1 MTYLSKL
8 LAKLF
13 SVSFLISGSDYITA
27 MILFTLITKII
38 LLPVG
43 IWTQM
48 NGIKMVKMKPYLNM
62 IKVKHFGDKDA
73 IADETAALYKE
84 KKYHPLLGTLPLI
97 IQIIIL
103 IGIIDVVKIPEYAG
117 LTAADMLVGKLNF
130 AVYPYQAGGLYWCMP
145 LLAGISAFILST
157 AQNKMNPLQ
166 AEQTRLGQMG
176 TMALSVGISL
186 ALGAYVLVGVGA
198 YWICSNLLAIL
209 QQFVLNIIIDPKK
222 HIDHKMLEE
231 SRKRLAEL
239 ENIGENGK
247 KRRHDPNTAREKAD
261 YRRFFSVAN
270 KHLVFY
276 SENNGFY
283 KYFEN
288 IIEYL
293 LEHSNV
299 TIHYITSDPD
309 DSIFEKAKLN
319 NRIRGYYIGEK
330 KLITLMMKMDADMV
344 VMTMSDLENYHIKRS
359 YVRKDIEYVYVFHY
373 PLSTHMVLHTG
384 ALDHYD
390 TILCVGEFQ
399 IPEIRKQEELNHL
412 PEKKL
417 IMCGYGQLEKL
428 QRQYD
433 AMQPATPEYRKILI
447 APSWQE
453 DNILDSCIDA
463 LLGELLGKGNHIVV
477 RPHPEYVKRYG
488 RRMDAIVKRYEG
500 YSGGDLE
507 FELDFTSNTSIF
519 NSDVVITDW
528 SGTAFEFSF
537 VTGKPAVFI
546 NTPMKVNNPDYGKL
560 GIEPQEIALRNKV
573 GISLDLKEI
582 TGCNDK
588 IQQLLEH
595 QDEYIQKNI
604 TLRDTLISNYGH
616 SGEVGGSYILSSL
629 QDRIETRKR
638 GYSGKTN

>member
-1 MTYLSKL
+1 MIYLSKF

-13 SVSFLISGSDYITA
+13 SLSFLASGSNYIIA
-27 MILFTLITKII
+27 MILFTLLTKIL
-38 LLPVG
+38 LLPIG
-43 IWTQM
+43 IWTQK
-48 NGIKMVKMKPYLNM
+48 NGIKMVQMRPYLNL
-62 IKVKHFGDKDA
+62 IKVKHFGDKDT
-73 IADETAALYKE
+73 IADETAALYKA

-103 IGIIDVVKIPEYAG
+103 LGIIDVVKIPEYAG
-117 LTAADMLVGKLNF
+117 LTAADMLVGKIDF
-130 AVYPYQAGGLYWCMP
+130 ALYPYQAGGLYWCMP
-145 LLAGISAFILST
+145 LLAGLSSFILSI
-157 AQNKMNPLQ
+157 AQNRMNPLQ
-166 AEQTRLGQMG
+166 AEQGRWGQLG
-176 TMALSVGISL
+176 TMAMSVGISL
-186 ALGAYVLVGVGA
+186 ALGAYVLAGVGA
-198 YWICSNLLAIL
+198 YWISSNLLAIL
-209 QQFVLNIIIDPKK
+209 QQSVLNLIINPRK
-222 HIDHKMLEE
+222 HIDHKLLEE
-231 SRKRLAEL
+231 SRLKLEEL
-239 ENIGENGK
+239 ENVGTGGK
-247 KRRHDPNTAREKAD
+247 KARHDPNAAREKAD
-261 YRRFFSVAN
+261 YKRFFSVAN

-299 TIHYITSDPD
+299 TIHYITSDPR
-309 DSIFEKAKLN
+309 DSIFEKAEGN
-319 NRIRGYYIGEK
+319 SRIRGYYIGEK

-359 YVRKDIEYVYVFHY
+359 YVRKDIEYVYLFHY

-399 IPEIRKQEELNHL
+399 IPEIRKQEELYHL

-428 QRQYD
+428 QKQYD
-433 AMQPATPEYRKILI
+433 AMEPPVRTCRKILV

-453 DNILDSCIDA
+453 DNILDSCIDD
-463 LLGELLGKGNHIVV
+463 LLRELMGKGNHIVV

-488 RRMDAIVKRYEG
+488 KRMENVVSRYADYTG
-500 YSGGDLE
+500 DDLE

-519 NSDVVITDW
+519 DSDLVVTDW

-546 NTPMKVNNPDYGKL
+546 NTPMKVNNPDYEKL
-560 GIEPQEIALRNKV
+560 GIEPQEIRLRDKV
-573 GISLDLKEI
+573 GISLDTEDI
-582 TGCNDK
+582 IGCNGR
-588 IQQLLEH
+588 IQQLMEH
-595 QDEYIQKNI
+595 QEEYIRKNLA
-604 TLRDTLISNYGH
+604 LRDTLIANYGH
-616 SGEVGGSYILSSL
+616 SGEIGGKYIIDSL
-629 QDRIETRKR
+629 QRRIEARKAAQ
-638 GYSGKTN
+638 GK

>member
-1 MTYLSKL
+1 MIYLSKF

-13 SVSFLISGSDYITA
+13 SLSFLASGSNYIIA
-27 MILFTLITKII
+27 MILFTLLTKIL
-38 LLPVG
+38 LLPIG
-43 IWTQM
+43 IWTQK
-48 NGIKMVKMKPYLNM
+48 NGIKMVQMRPYLNL
-62 IKVKHFGDKDA
+62 IKVKHFGDKDT
-73 IADETAALYKE
+73 IADETAALYKA

-103 IGIIDVVKIPEYAG
+103 LGIIDVVKIPEYAG
-117 LTAADMLVGKLNF
+117 LTAADMLVGKIDF
-130 AVYPYQAGGLYWCMP
+130 ALYPYQAGGLYWCMP
-145 LLAGISAFILST
+145 LLAGLSSFILSI
-157 AQNKMNPLQ
+157 AQNRMNPLQ
-166 AEQTRLGQMG
+166 AEQGRWGQLG
-176 TMALSVGISL
+176 TMAMSVGISL
-186 ALGAYVLVGVGA
+186 ALGAYVLAGVGA
-198 YWICSNLLAIL
+198 YWISSNLLAIL
-209 QQFVLNIIIDPKK
+209 QQSVLNLIINPRK
-222 HIDHKMLEE
+222 HIDHKLLEE
-231 SRKRLAEL
+231 SRLKLEEL
-239 ENIGENGK
+239 ENVGTGGK
-247 KRRHDPNTAREKAD
+247 KARHDPNAAREKAD
-261 YRRFFSVAN
+261 YKRFFSVAN

-299 TIHYITSDPD
+299 TIHYITSDPR
-309 DSIFEKAKLN
+309 DSIFEKAEGN
-319 NRIRGYYIGEK
+319 SRIRGYYISEK

-359 YVRKDIEYVYVFHY
+359 YVRKDIEYVYLFHY

-399 IPEIRKQEELNHL
+399 IPEIRKQEELYHL

-428 QRQYD
+428 QKQYD
-433 AMQPATPEYRKILI
+433 AMELPVRTCRKILI

-453 DNILDSCIDA
+453 DNILDSCIDD
-463 LLGELLGKGNHIVV
+463 LLQELMGKGNHIVV

-488 RRMDAIVKRYEG
+488 KRMENIVSRYADYTG
-500 YSGGDLE
+500 DDLE

-519 NSDVVITDW
+519 ASDLVVTDW

-546 NTPMKVNNPDYGKL
+546 NTPMKVNNPDYEKL
-560 GIEPQEIALRNKV
+560 GIEPQEIRLRDKV
-573 GISLDLKEI
+573 GISLDTEDI
-582 TGCNDK
+582 IGCNGR
-588 IQQLLEH
+588 IQQLMEH
-595 QDEYIQKNI
+595 QEEYIRKNLA
-604 TLRDTLISNYGH
+604 LRDTLIANYGH
-616 SGEVGGSYILSSL
+616 SGEVGGKYIIDSL
-629 QDRIETRKR
+629 QRRIEARKAAQ
-638 GYSGKTN
+638 GK

>member
-1 MTYLSKL
+1 MIYLSKF

-13 SVSFLISGSDYITA
+13 SLSFLASGANYIIA
-27 MILFTLITKII
+27 MLLFTLLTKIL
-38 LLPVG
+38 LLPIG
-43 IWTQM
+43 IWTQK
-48 NGIKMVKMKPYLNM
+48 NGIKMVQMRPYLNL

-84 KKYHPLLGTLPLI
+84 RKYHPLLGTLPLI
-97 IQIIIL
+97 VQIIIL
-103 IGIIDVVKIPEYAG
+103 LGIIDVVKIPEYAG
-117 LTAADMLVGKLNF
+117 LTAADMLVGKIDFSL
-130 AVYPYQAGGLYWCMP
+130 YPYQAGGLYWCMP
-145 LLAGISAFILST
+145 LFAGLSSFILSM
-157 AQNKMNPLQ
+157 AQNRMNPLQ
-166 AEQTRLGQMG
+166 AEQGRLGQLG

-186 ALGAYVLVGVGA
+186 ALGAYVLAGVGA

-209 QQFVLNIIIDPKK
+209 QQLVLNLIINPRK
-222 HIDHKMLEE
+222 HIDHKLLEE
-231 SRKRLAEL
+231 SRLKLEEL
-239 ENIGENGK
+239 ENVGGSGK
-247 KRRHDPNTAREKAD
+247 KTRHDPDAAREKAD
-261 YRRFFSVAN
+261 YKRFFSVAN

-288 IIEYL
+288 VIDYL

-299 TIHYITSDPD
+299 TIHYITSDPG
-309 DSIFEKAKLN
+309 DSIFKKAEADH
-319 NRIRGYYIGEK
+319 RIRGYYIGEK

-359 YVRKDIEYVYVFHY
+359 YVRKDIEYVYLFHY

-399 IPEIRKQEELNHL
+399 VPEIRKQEELHGL

-428 QRQYD
+428 QKQYD
-433 AMQPATPEYRKILI
+433 AMEPPVRAYRKILI

-453 DNILDSCIDA
+453 DNILDSCIDD
-463 LLGELLGKGNHIVV
+463 LLRELLGRGNHIVV

-488 RRMDAIVKRYEG
+488 KRMETIVSRYADYTG
-500 YSGGDLE
+500 DDLE

-519 NSDVVITDW
+519 DSDLVVTDW

-546 NTPMKVNNPDYGKL
+546 NTPMKVNNPDYEKL
-560 GIEPQEIALRNKV
+560 GIEPQEIRLRDKV
-573 GISLDLKEI
+573 GISINPEDI
-582 TGCNDK
+582 IGCNSK
-588 IQQLLEH
+588 VQQLMER
-595 QDEYIQKNI
+595 QEEYVRDNLA
-604 TLRDTLISNYGH
+604 LRDTLIANYGH
-616 SGEVGGSYILSSL
+616 SGEVGGKYIIDSL
-629 QDRIETRKR
+629 QKCIEARKAAQ
-638 GYSGKTN
+638 GK

>member
-1 MTYLSKL
+1 MIYLSKF

-13 SVSFLISGSDYITA
+13 SLSFLASGSNYIIA
-27 MILFTLITKII
+27 MILFTLLTKIL
-38 LLPVG
+38 LLPIG
-43 IWTQM
+43 IWTQK
-48 NGIKMVKMKPYLNM
+48 NGIKMVQMRPYLNL
-62 IKVKHFGDKDA
+62 IKVKHFGDKDT
-73 IADETAALYKE
+73 IADETAALYKA

-103 IGIIDVVKIPEYAG
+103 LGIIDVVKIPEYAG
-117 LTAADMLVGKLNF
+117 LTAADMLVGKIDF
-130 AVYPYQAGGLYWCMP
+130 ALYPYQAGGLYWCMP
-145 LLAGISAFILST
+145 LLAGLSSFILSI
-157 AQNKMNPLQ
+157 AQNRMNPLQ
-166 AEQTRLGQMG
+166 AEQGRWGQLG
-176 TMALSVGISL
+176 TMAMSVGISL
-186 ALGAYVLVGVGA
+186 ALGAYVLAGVGA
-198 YWICSNLLAIL
+198 YWISSNLLAIL
-209 QQFVLNIIIDPKK
+209 QQSVLNLIINPRK
-222 HIDHKMLEE
+222 HIDQKLLEE
-231 SRKRLAEL
+231 SRLKLEEL
-239 ENIGENGK
+239 ENVGADGK
-247 KRRHDPNTAREKAD
+247 KARHDPNAAREKAD
-261 YRRFFSVAN
+261 YKRFFSVAN

-299 TIHYITSDPD
+299 TIHYITSDPR
-309 DSIFEKAKLN
+309 DSIFEKAEGN
-319 NRIRGYYIGEK
+319 SRIRGYYIGEK

-359 YVRKDIEYVYVFHY
+359 YVRKDIEYVYLFHY

-399 IPEIRKQEELNHL
+399 IPEIRKQEELYHL

-428 QRQYD
+428 QKQYD
-433 AMQPATPEYRKILI
+433 AMEPPVRTCRKILV

-453 DNILDSCIDA
+453 DNILDSCIDD
-463 LLGELLGKGNHIVV
+463 LLRELMGKGNHIVV

-488 RRMDAIVKRYEG
+488 KRMENVVSRYADYTG
-500 YSGGDLE
+500 DDLE

-519 NSDVVITDW
+519 DSDLVVTDW

-546 NTPMKVNNPDYGKL
+546 NTPMKVNNPDYEKL
-560 GIEPQEIALRNKV
+560 GIEPQEIRLRDKV
-573 GISLDLKEI
+573 GISLDTEDI
-582 TGCNDK
+582 IGCNGR
-588 IQQLLEH
+588 IQQLMEH
-595 QDEYIQKNI
+595 QEEYIRKNLA
-604 TLRDTLISNYGH
+604 LRDTLIANYGH
-616 SGEVGGSYILSSL
+616 SGEIGGKYIIDSL
-629 QDRIETRKR
+629 QRRIEARKAAQ
-638 GYSGKTN
+638 GK

>member
-1 MTYLSKL
+1 MIYLSKF

-13 SVSFLISGSDYITA
+13 SLSFLASGSNYIIA
-27 MILFTLITKII
+27 MILFTLLTKIL
-38 LLPVG
+38 LLPIG
-43 IWTQM
+43 IWTQK
-48 NGIKMVKMKPYLNM
+48 NGIKMVQMRPYLNL
-62 IKVKHFGDKDA
+62 IKVKHFGDKDT
-73 IADETAALYKE
+73 IADETAALYKA

-103 IGIIDVVKIPEYAG
+103 LGIIDVVKIPEYAG
-117 LTAADMLVGKLNF
+117 LTAADMLVGKIDF
-130 AVYPYQAGGLYWCMP
+130 ALYPYQAGGLYWCMP
-145 LLAGISAFILST
+145 LLAGLSSFILSI
-157 AQNKMNPLQ
+157 AQNRMNPLQ
-166 AEQTRLGQMG
+166 AEQGRWGQLG
-176 TMALSVGISL
+176 TMAMSVGISL
-186 ALGAYVLVGVGA
+186 ALGAYVLAGVGA
-198 YWICSNLLAIL
+198 YWISSNLLAIL
-209 QQFVLNIIIDPKK
+209 QQSVLNLIINPRK
-222 HIDHKMLEE
+222 HIDYKLLEE
-231 SRKRLAEL
+231 SRLKLEEL
-239 ENIGENGK
+239 ENVGADGK
-247 KRRHDPNTAREKAD
+247 KARHDPNAAREKAD
-261 YRRFFSVAN
+261 YKRFFSVAN

-299 TIHYITSDPD
+299 TIHYITSDPR
-309 DSIFEKAKLN
+309 DSIFEKAEGN
-319 NRIRGYYIGEK
+319 SRIRGYYIGEK

-359 YVRKDIEYVYVFHY
+359 YVRKDIEYVYLFHY

-399 IPEIRKQEELNHL
+399 IPEIRKQEELYHL

-428 QRQYD
+428 QKQYD
-433 AMQPATPEYRKILI
+433 AMEPPVRTCRKILV

-453 DNILDSCIDA
+453 DNILDSCIDD
-463 LLGELLGKGNHIVV
+463 LLRELMGKGNHIVV

-488 RRMDAIVKRYEG
+488 KRMENVVSRYADYTG
-500 YSGGDLE
+500 DDLE

-519 NSDVVITDW
+519 DSDLVVTDW

-546 NTPMKVNNPDYGKL
+546 NTPMKVNNPDYEKL
-560 GIEPQEIALRNKV
+560 GIEPQEIRLRDKV
-573 GISLDLKEI
+573 GISLDTEDI
-582 TGCNDK
+582 IGCNGR
-588 IQQLLEH
+588 IQQLMEH
-595 QDEYIQKNI
+595 QEEYIRKNLA
-604 TLRDTLISNYGH
+604 LRDTLIANYGH
-616 SGEVGGSYILSSL
+616 SGEIGGKYIIDSL
-629 QDRIETRKR
+629 QRRIEARKAAQ
-638 GYSGKTN
+638 GK

>member
-1 MTYLSKL
+1 MTYLSNF

-13 SVSFLISGSDYITA
+13 SFSFLVSGANYIIA

-38 LLPVG
+38 LFPIG
-43 IWTQM
+43 IWTQK

-62 IKVKHFGDKDA
+62 IKVNHFGDKDA
-73 IADETAALYKE
+73 IADKTAALYKE

-103 IGIIDVVKIPEYAG
+103 IGIIDVVKFPEYAG
-117 LTAADMLVGKLNF
+117 LTTADMLVGKINF
-130 AVYPYQAGGLYWCMP
+130 SVYPYQAGGLYWCMP
-145 LLAGISAFILST
+145 LLAGISALILGM

-166 AEQTRLGQMG
+166 AEQTRLGQLG
-176 TMALSVGISL
+176 TMAFSVGISL
-186 ALGAYVLVGVGA
+186 TLGAYVLTGVGT
-198 YWICSNLLAIL
+198 YWICSNLLTIL
-209 QQFVLNIIIDPKK
+209 QQFVLNLIINPKK
-222 HIDHKMLEE
+222 YIDHEILEE
-231 SRKRLAEL
+231 SRRKLAEL
-239 ENIGENGK
+239 ENIGGGRK
-247 KRRHDPNTAREKAD
+247 KSRHDPNAAKQKAD

-293 LEHSNV
+293 LANSNV
-299 TIHYITSDPD
+299 TIHYITSDPA
-309 DSIFEKAKLN
+309 DSVFEKAKTN

-344 VMTMSDLENYHIKRS
+344 VMTMSDLNNYHIKRS

-399 IPEIRKQEELNHL
+399 VPEIRKQEELNCL

-417 IMCGYGQLEKL
+417 VMCGYGQLEKL

-433 AMQPATPEYRKILI
+433 VMPSGNSKCKKILI

-453 DNILDSCIDA
+453 DNILDSCIDT
-463 LLGELLGKGNHIVV
+463 LLQELLGKGYHIVV

-488 RRMDAIVKRYEG
+488 RRMDAIVKQYGE
-500 YSGGDLE
+500 YSGEDLD

-519 NSDVVITDW
+519 DSDVVITDW

-546 NTPMKVNNPDYGKL
+546 NTPMKVNNPDYEKL

-573 GISLDLKEI
+573 GISLEPSDI
-582 TGCNDK
+582 SGCNGK
-588 IQQLLEH
+588 IQQLMER
-595 QDEYIQKNI
+595 QEEYIRKNI
-604 TLRDTLISNYGH
+604 ALRDMLIANYGH
-616 SGEVGGSYILSSL
+616 SGEVGGSYILDSL
-629 QDRIETRKR
+629 QSKIAARKQE
-638 GYSGKTN
+638 YSG